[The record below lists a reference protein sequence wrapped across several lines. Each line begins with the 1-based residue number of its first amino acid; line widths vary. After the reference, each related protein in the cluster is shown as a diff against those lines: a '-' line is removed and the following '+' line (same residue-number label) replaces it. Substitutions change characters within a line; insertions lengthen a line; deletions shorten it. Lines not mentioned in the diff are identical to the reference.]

1 MIAEQT
7 VQKVLDA
14 ADILDVV
21 GEFVNLHKA
30 GANYKGLC
38 PFHNEKTPSFVV
50 SPAKQIFKCFGCG
63 ESGTAVSFL
72 MKYENLSFPEAIKW
86 LAKKYN
92 IQIEEKELSPEE
104 LAKLKENET
113 IQVLNTFAQKHFSHN
128 LHNTQ
133 EGKTIALPYF
143 KSRGFTDET
152 INKFQLGY
160 ALNKRD
166 DFLNAAMNKGYQPEM
181 LVKAGLAGAKEGSNI
196 FGKNKFY
203 DRFRGRV
210 IFPIHS
216 LSGKIIAFG
225 GRILGN
231 DKNTAKYVNSPE
243 TALYNKSK
251 SLYGIYYA
259 KHEIVRQNKCFL
271 VEGYTDVISMHQAG
285 ITNVV
290 ASSGTSLTEDQIR
303 LIHRFTENITLI
315 FDGDKAGIKAGL
327 RGLDMVLKEDMNVR
341 IVALPDGEDPDSFSK
356 KMPASELNEYIE
368 TNEKDFILFKIS
380 LLTDIQLADPVKK
393 SKAVQNILTSIS
405 VISDPIKRDN
415 YIKETARLLDIKNEI
430 LYQEINKI
438 IGENIKKETKEQ
450 EKQQRRLERQTPEIP
465 QFIEEENA
473 YPEEKQLLFFIF
485 KFGDKIFDQDE
496 NITVTDFIINEIESD
511 GGFNNIINL
520 EIFNEIK
527 KYAAKNETF
536 DIKNFL
542 NHPDD
547 KIRNTVTEI
556 INSEP
561 QLSNFWKKVGAY
573 IPDRNETFKNDIKK
587 TIIDFKYRIIQ
598 QHISKITQEMQ
609 NPNLST
615 DEQNSKLSQIVS
627 LRNISLELQNLKER
641 FVY

>member
-7 VQKVLDA
+7 VQKVLDT

-356 KMPASELNEYIE
+356 KCL
-368 TNEKDFILFKIS
+368 
-380 LLTDIQLADPVKK
+380 
-393 SKAVQNILTSIS
+393 
-405 VISDPIKRDN
+405 
-415 YIKETARLLDIKNEI
+415 
-430 LYQEINKI
+430 
-438 IGENIKKETKEQ
+438 
-450 EKQQRRLERQTPEIP
+450 
-465 QFIEEENA
+465 
-473 YPEEKQLLFFIF
+473 
-485 KFGDKIFDQDE
+485 
-496 NITVTDFIINEIESD
+496 
-511 GGFNNIINL
+511 
-520 EIFNEIK
+520 
-527 KYAAKNETF
+527 
-536 DIKNFL
+536 
-542 NHPDD
+542 
-547 KIRNTVTEI
+547 
-556 INSEP
+556 
-561 QLSNFWKKVGAY
+561 
-573 IPDRNETFKNDIKK
+573 
-587 TIIDFKYRIIQ
+587 
-598 QHISKITQEMQ
+598 
-609 NPNLST
+609 
-615 DEQNSKLSQIVS
+615 
-627 LRNISLELQNLKER
+627 LRN
-641 FVY
+641 

>member
-1 MIAEQT
+1 MIPEQT
-7 VQKVLDA
+7 VQKVLDV

-92 IQIEEKELSPEE
+92 ITIEEKELSPEE
-104 LAKLKENET
+104 LAKMKENET
-113 IQVLNTFAQKHFSHN
+113 ILVLNTFAQKHFTYN

-133 EGKTIALPYF
+133 EGKNLALPYF
-143 KSRGFTDET
+143 KSRGFSDET
-152 INKFQLGY
+152 ILKFQLGY
-160 ALNKRD
+160 SVNKRD
-166 DFLNAAMNKGYQPEM
+166 DLINAAMNKGYKPEM
-181 LVKAGLAGAKEGSNI
+181 LVKAGLAGQKDSASV
-196 FGKNKFY
+196 FGRSKFY

-243 TALYNKSK
+243 TALYNKSH
-251 SLYGIYYA
+251 SLYGMYFA
-259 KHEIVRQNKCFL
+259 KHEIVRQDKCFL

-303 LIHRFTENITLI
+303 LIHRFTENLTLI

-341 IVALPDGEDPDSFSK
+341 IIALPDGEDPDSFSK
-356 KMPASELNEYIE
+356 KMPTSELKEFIE
-368 TNEKDFILFKIS
+368 NNEKDFILFKIG
-380 LLTDIQLADPVKK
+380 LLTDTQLADPVKRT
-393 SKAVQNILTSIS
+393 KAIQNILTSIS

-415 YIKETARLLDIKNEI
+415 YVKETARLLDIRDEI

-438 IGENIKKETKEQ
+438 IGKNQKKEAKEQ
-450 EKQQRRLERQTPEIP
+450 RKTEQKAEKQTPEIP
-465 QFIEEENA
+465 QFVEETA
-473 YPEEKQLLFFIF
+473 LPEEKQLLFFLF
-485 KFGDKIFDQDE
+485 KYGDKIFDKE
-496 NITVTDFIINEIESD
+496 EETTTAEFIISEVESD
-511 GGFNNIINL
+511 GGFRNIVNL

-527 KYAAKNETF
+527 NLINNKEKIEIN
-536 DIKNFL
+536 KFL

-547 KIRNTVTEI
+547 KIRKTATEI
-556 INSEP
+556 IEMEP
-561 QLSNFWKKVGAY
+561 QLSHFWTKVGAY
-573 IPDRNETFKNDIKK
+573 LPDRDETYIKDIQK
-587 TIIDFKYRIIQ
+587 TIIDFKYRIIEL
-598 QHISKITQEMQ
+598 HISKIWKDLET
-609 NPNLST
+609 PTLS
-615 DEQNSKLSQIVS
+615 DDDKNSMLAQIVS
-627 LRNISLELQNLKER
+627 LRSISVSLQQFKER
-641 FVY
+641 LKF